1 MIRLLLRRD
10 QGTDNLIIPVLISL
24 VVGFLFRGVGVTEST
39 GPLFDPGN
47 NNSIWFA
54 HVFSGWALLLAG
66 MIGSHFWLRSPRL
79 HMALPLSPRTLW
91 LVRMG
96 AICIGCGSML
106 FMLALINGVSFETGR
121 GLHAIRSVWLG
132 ALRLGS
138 MFLLMLMLL
147 QLPDPRL
154 RRLETTPWYI
164 VYTAILWCFG
174 ALILLLGP
182 RSPWL
187 AAPVAVIAL
196 LVGLRIW
203 RHLPRAFLLVG
214 TEPEDVF
221 TAPAAVPSTAAP
233 AAEAATAADL
243 PRRFPRSGASRKL
256 LHGTLFRL
264 MHNHWLGWL
273 FITLLAIY
281 GLVLTIH
288 YDQGNDLVLS
298 LVYFFVFAFGSH
310 NQSIVRVHPVDAWP
324 ISRRLIFAHA
334 FWPLVIPYALGAGCG
349 VLIEQTKARPSTMVE
364 FRKGQVA
371 TPYEFR
377 EIAPDGVPPTI
388 GSPWGETHTPRGTP
402 VLPWTDVV
410 VYDPYEIG
418 ENSSRRFAA
427 LQVDRAV
434 AAVHGDPAPDPSRYV
449 EPTVGD
455 AEEEGAPAVAVEA
468 SQAEEDT
475 GRPHVS
481 RAARLAAYGALLAT
495 ALGLVWQS
503 GYLDRPLGLIPA
515 LGGRL
520 SGEWEESRP
529 LMDEEW
535 VPDRGPVESGTAV
548 PEPGT
553 DKGAAPVDAA
563 AAPVARTASE
573 GLVGGPSPSAPAVA
587 MSATE
592 LATAPP
598 PAPDPEGL
606 PEPDAAPAPAAP
618 PIVTVSRAFA
628 VRVASYPPGS
638 RWAERSLNRLRQ
650 AGERAFFSPVHSRG
664 QVYDRLLVGRFVSWD
679 EAYRY
684 ARGLQDEGVVE
695 EFSVQRLPFSLDLG
709 RYPTR
714 VAALE
719 AAAQGEGR
727 YLHVLEVDGGFAL
740 RGGAFASIE
749 EGDVLV
755 GRLTG
760 AEPLS
765 ADNN

>member
-10 QGTDNLIIPVLISL
+10 QGTDNLIVPVLISL
-24 VVGFLFRGVGVTEST
+24 VVALLFRGVGATEST

-47 NNSIWFA
+47 KNSIWFA

-434 AAVHGDPAPDPSRYV
+434 AAVHGDPAPDPSRYI
-449 EPTVGD
+449 EPAVGA
-455 AEEEGAPAVAVEA
+455 AEEETVPGFDLEA
-468 SQAEEDT
+468 SR
-475 GRPHVS
+475 GRGS
-481 RAARLAAYGALLAT
+481 DLRAKTFALLV
-495 ALGLVWQS
+495 ALFTL
-503 GYLDRPLGLIPA
+503 
-515 LGGRL
+515 
-520 SGEWEESRP
+520 
-529 LMDEEW
+529 
-535 VPDRGPVESGTAV
+535 
-548 PEPGT
+548 
-553 DKGAAPVDAA
+553 
-563 AAPVARTASE
+563 
-573 GLVGGPSPSAPAVA
+573 
-587 MSATE
+587 
-592 LATAPP
+592 
-598 PAPDPEGL
+598 
-606 PEPDAAPAPAAP
+606 
-618 PIVTVSRAFA
+618 
-628 VRVASYPPGS
+628 
-638 RWAERSLNRLRQ
+638 
-650 AGERAFFSPVHSRG
+650 
-664 QVYDRLLVGRFVSWD
+664 
-679 EAYRY
+679 
-684 ARGLQDEGVVE
+684 
-695 EFSVQRLPFSLDLG
+695 
-709 RYPTR
+709 
-714 VAALE
+714 
-719 AAAQGEGR
+719 
-727 YLHVLEVDGGFAL
+727 LEVPFLLLG
-740 RGGAFASIE
+740 
-749 EGDVLV
+749 
-755 GRLTG
+755 T
-760 AEPLS
+760 LS
-765 ADNN
+765 ADRRALDWIRSRAVMTGVVAIFALVGLMLASSLVSGARIWAQAAWLMISLRRLAEALPLSVGQFWLVTGLAVAIGYLVLQERFTRLEASLFLVKKKQQDDY

>member
-434 AAVHGDPAPDPSRYV
+434 AAVHGDPAPDPSRYI
-449 EPTVGD
+449 EPAVGA
-455 AEEEGAPAVAVEA
+455 AEEETVPGFDLEA
-468 SQAEEDT
+468 SR
-475 GRPHVS
+475 GRGS
-481 RAARLAAYGALLAT
+481 DLRAKTFALLV
-495 ALGLVWQS
+495 ALFTL
-503 GYLDRPLGLIPA
+503 
-515 LGGRL
+515 
-520 SGEWEESRP
+520 
-529 LMDEEW
+529 
-535 VPDRGPVESGTAV
+535 
-548 PEPGT
+548 
-553 DKGAAPVDAA
+553 
-563 AAPVARTASE
+563 
-573 GLVGGPSPSAPAVA
+573 
-587 MSATE
+587 
-592 LATAPP
+592 
-598 PAPDPEGL
+598 
-606 PEPDAAPAPAAP
+606 
-618 PIVTVSRAFA
+618 
-628 VRVASYPPGS
+628 
-638 RWAERSLNRLRQ
+638 
-650 AGERAFFSPVHSRG
+650 
-664 QVYDRLLVGRFVSWD
+664 
-679 EAYRY
+679 
-684 ARGLQDEGVVE
+684 
-695 EFSVQRLPFSLDLG
+695 
-709 RYPTR
+709 
-714 VAALE
+714 
-719 AAAQGEGR
+719 
-727 YLHVLEVDGGFAL
+727 LEVPFLLLG
-740 RGGAFASIE
+740 
-749 EGDVLV
+749 
-755 GRLTG
+755 T
-760 AEPLS
+760 LS
-765 ADNN
+765 ADRRALDWIRSRAVMTGVVAIFALVGLMLASSLVSGARIWAQAAWLMISLRRLAEALPLSVGQFWLVTGLAVAIGYLVLQERFTRLEASLFLVKKKQQDDY